1 MSDCEYDWIL
11 YCCTTQDEL
20 CGNAIIALVS
30 GMDPESV
37 TPIPILSQS
46 VPGQCHGVTVQTWH
60 WQPGG
65 STRINL
71 KLNDSDIGDSQ
82 CVLLVERRGHMKS
95 TKLKNES
102 CTVTL
107 PLPPVRVSSSRCS
120 LARVIAVIPSSLRG

>member
-37 TPIPILSQS
+37 TPMPILSQS
-46 VPGQCHGVTVQTWH
+46 VPGQCHGVTVQTWQH
-60 WQPGG
+60 G

-71 KLNDSDIGDSQ
+71 KSDIGDSQ
-82 CVLLVERRGHMKS
+82 CVLLVERGGHMKS

-102 CTVTL
+102 CIVTL
-107 PLPPVRVSSSRCS
+107 PLPPVRVTSSRCS